1 MCGIAG
7 LAGDFVPGLVERM
20 NAAQAHRGPDGSGI
34 FERPEAQ
41 IALGHVRL
49 AVLDLSDF
57 AAQPMLSPDGR
68 YVLIYNGEIYNFAEL
83 QREFAGGGPRPVSS
97 GDTEVLLHGLMRRG
111 SRFVERL
118 NGMFAFALWDN
129 HERELLLARDPLGI
143 KPLYYAEPKP
153 GSIVFASEIKAI
165 CAHPAVAREPD
176 FKTIQQHL
184 AFCHSCS
191 DRTAIRGIK
200 RLEPGTILRW
210 KAATRQIQ
218 ITRYWE
224 PPFGESESGSV
235 DANRE
240 RLRAAVETATARQLV
255 SDVPVG
261 SFLSGG
267 LDSSLITAI
276 AARGFPRS
284 DPFRSFTVSIARN
297 FNRLDQAH
305 DDLPYAR
312 GLAELLGLS
321 FQEIQIAPH
330 VASLLPTLVRQ
341 MDEPLADPAIISCYL
356 VSQLARQRGTKVL
369 LSGQGADELFGGYPR
384 YAAVRAL
391 RWADRLPTVMRRG
404 IARGAALVPGA
415 LGGPG
420 GAAMRRI
427 GRVLRDI
434 HRPADERFLA
444 YCMSTPSDVVNSVFK
459 ADVRAE
465 LDGERPDN
473 DCRLRMQAR
482 ALKGEDRFLER
493 DLSVYLPNH
502 NLLYTDKMAMAVG
515 VEARVPLLDLEL
527 VKLAC
532 SLPVSQKLTPRPKAI
547 LREAARGLVPN
558 GIIDRPKAGFG
569 APYRH
574 WLKHDL
580 ASLWND
586 MTDVSVIQRR
596 GWFSADC
603 LRRIR
608 EQSQSGRADYYM
620 LQWAILT
627 MELWAREFLDRNP
640 AQSSS
645 SPRNGPMSVRHP
657 LIGSA
662 A

>member
-34 FERPEAQ
+34 FERPELQ

-57 AAQPMLSPDGR
+57 AAQPMCSPDGR
-68 YVLIYNGEIYNFAEL
+68 YVLVYNGEIYNFAEL
-83 QREFAGGGPRPVSS
+83 KRDLAGRGLRPSSS
-97 GDTEVLLHGLMRRG
+97 GDTEVLLRGLMRWG

-129 HERELLLARDPLGI
+129 SERELLLVRDPLGV
-143 KPLYYAEPKP
+143 KPLYYAQPKP
-153 GSIVFASEIKAI
+153 GSLIFASEIKAI
-165 CAHPAVAREPD
+165 CAHPAIAREPD
-176 FKTIQQHL
+176 FQTIQQHL

-191 DRTAIRGIK
+191 DRTAVRGIK

-210 KAATRQIQ
+210 KASTRQLQ
-218 ITRYWE
+218 LTRYWE
-224 PPFGESESGSV
+224 PGFAVANDSTRQE
-235 DANRE
+235 NRE
-240 RLRAAVETATARQLV
+240 RLRAVVESATARQLV

-276 AARGFPRS
+276 ASRGFPRS
-284 DPFRSFTVSIARN
+284 DPFRSYTVSIARK

-321 FQEIQIAPH
+321 FQEIQIAPQ
-330 VASLLPTLVRQ
+330 VADLLPTLVRQ
-341 MDEPLADPAIISCYL
+341 MDEPLADPAVISCYL

-384 YAAVRAL
+384 YRAL
-391 RWADRLPTVMRRG
+391 RSLRWSNHVPVPIRRA
-404 IARGAALVPGA
+404 IAGSANLVPGA
-415 LGGPG
+415 IGAPA
-420 GAAMRRI
+420 GAALRRV

-434 HRPADERFLA
+434 HRPPDERFLA
-444 YCMSTPSDVVNSVFK
+444 YCMSTPPEIVNSVFNSE
-459 ADVRAE
+459 VRAQI
-465 LDGERPDN
+465 GGRQPDD
-473 DCRLRMQAR
+473 DCQLRMQAK
-482 ALKGEDRFLER
+482 ALAGEDRFLER
-493 DLSVYLPNH
+493 DLGVYLPNH

-527 VKLAC
+527 VKFAC
-532 SLPVSQKLTPRPKAI
+532 SLPVSQKLVPQPKAI

-569 APYRH
+569 APYRT
-574 WLKHDL
+574 WLRHDL
-580 ASLWND
+580 APLWND
-586 MTDVSVIQRR
+586 VAEASSRR
-596 GWFSADC
+596 GWFSADA
-603 LRRIR
+603 LRGIR

-627 MELWAREFLDRNP
+627 LELWAREFLDRNP
-640 AQSSS
+640 AQSNNT
-645 SPRNGPMSVRHP
+645 PRHQPTVVRQA
-657 LIGSA
+657 LVGSA

>member
-7 LAGDFVPGLVERM
+7 LVGDFVPGLVERM

-34 FERPEAQ
+34 FERPELQ
-41 IALGHVRL
+41 VALGHVRL
-49 AVLDLSDF
+49 AILDLSDF
-57 AAQPMLSPDGR
+57 AAQPMCSPDGR
-68 YVLIYNGEIYNFAEL
+68 YVLVYNGEIFNFAEL
-83 QREFAGGGPRPVSS
+83 QKELAGEGPRLGSS
-97 GDTEVLLHGLMRRG
+97 GDTEVLLRGLIRWG

-153 GSIVFASEIKAI
+153 GSLIFASEIKAI

-184 AFCHSCS
+184 AFCHSCT

-200 RLEPGTILRW
+200 RLEPGTMLRW
-210 KAATRQIQ
+210 KAASGTPQF
-218 ITRYWE
+218 TRYWQPRFE
-224 PPFGESESGSV
+224 VSDTSPVSE
-235 DANRE
+235 NIE
-240 RLRAAVETATARQLV
+240 RLRGAVEAATARQLV
-255 SDVPVG
+255 SDVPIG

-276 AARGFPRS
+276 ASRGFPRS
-284 DPFRSFTVSIARN
+284 DPFRSFTVSIGRN
-297 FNRLDQAH
+297 FNRIDQAH

-312 GLAELLGLS
+312 GLAGLLGLS
-321 FQEIQIAPH
+321 FQEIEIAPH
-330 VASLLPTLVRQ
+330 VASLLPSLIRHL
-341 MDEPLADPAIISCYL
+341 DEPLADPAVISCYL

-384 YAAVRAL
+384 YAAFRAF
-391 RWADRLPTVMRRG
+391 RWADRVPTGARKTV
-404 IARGAALVPGA
+404 ARGASWIPGA
-415 LGGPG
+415 MGGPG
-420 GAAMRRI
+420 GAAMRRVR
-427 GRVLRDI
+427 RVLGDI
-434 HRPADERFLA
+434 HRPPDERFLA
-444 YCMSTPSDVVNSVFK
+444 YCMSTPADVVSSVFSPE
-459 ADVRAE
+459 VRAE
-465 LDGERPDN
+465 LDNDRPDD
-473 DCRLRMQAR
+473 DCRLRMR
-482 ALKGEDRFLER
+482 AHALTAEDRFLER
-493 DLSVYLPNH
+493 DLGVYLPNH

-532 SLPVSQKLTPRPKAI
+532 ALPSSQKLTPRPKAI
-547 LREAARGLVPN
+547 LREAARGVVPD

-574 WLKHDL
+574 WLKYDL
-580 ASLWND
+580 APLWE
-586 MTDVSVIQRR
+586 DVSDSAVLRRR
-596 GWFSADC
+596 GWFSAAA
-603 LRRIR
+603 LRQIR

-627 MELWAREFLDRNP
+627 LELWAREFLDRNP
-640 AQSSS
+640 AQSVRP
-645 SPRNGPMSVRHP
+645 PRNEAIYLRRDPVGT
-657 LIGSA
+657 A

>member
-1 MCGIAG
+1 
-7 LAGDFVPGLVERM
+7 
-20 NAAQAHRGPDGSGI
+20 
-34 FERPEAQ
+34 
-41 IALGHVRL
+41 
-49 AVLDLSDF
+49 
-57 AAQPMLSPDGR
+57 
-68 YVLIYNGEIYNFAEL
+68 
-83 QREFAGGGPRPVSS
+83 
-97 GDTEVLLHGLMRRG
+97 
-111 SRFVERL
+111 
-118 NGMFAFALWDN
+118 MFAFALWDN
-129 HERELLLARDPLGI
+129 QERELLLARDPLGI

-153 GSIVFASEIKAI
+153 GSIIFASEIKAI
-165 CAHPAVAREPD
+165 CAHPAIAREPD

-210 KAATRQIQ
+210 KAATRRMQF
-218 ITRYWE
+218 TRYWQ
-224 PPFGESESGSV
+224 PTFGDNDGSPV
-235 DANRE
+235 PDNVE
-240 RLRAAVETATARQLV
+240 RLRCAVEAATARQLV

-284 DPFRSFTVSIARN
+284 DPFRSFTVSIARS
-297 FNRLDQAH
+297 FNRIDQAH

-312 GLAELLGLS
+312 SVADLLGLS
-321 FQEIQIAPH
+321 FQEIQIAPD
-330 VASLLPTLVRQ
+330 VSSLLPSLIRQ

-384 YAAVRAL
+384 YAAFRKL
-391 RWADRLPTVMRRG
+391 RWADRVPTFLRKAV
-404 IARGAALVPGA
+404 ARGAKLVPGA

-420 GAAMRRI
+420 GAAMRRF

-434 HRPADERFLA
+434 DRPADERFLA
-444 YCMSTPSDVVNSVFK
+444 YCMSTPAEIVSSVFDR
-459 ADVRAE
+459 DVQAE
-465 LDGERPDN
+465 LDDERPDD
-473 DCRLRMQAR
+473 DCRLRLR
-482 ALKGEDRFLER
+482 GKGLTAEDRFFER
-493 DLSVYLPNH
+493 DLGVYLPNH

-532 SLPVSQKLTPRPKAI
+532 SLPAKQKLTPRPKAI
-547 LREAARGLVPN
+547 LRESARGLVPN
-558 GIIDRPKAGFG
+558 EIIDRPKAGFG

-574 WLKHDL
+574 WLRYDL
-580 ASLWND
+580 AQLWD
-586 MTDVSVIQRR
+586 DVTDSAVVRRR
-596 GWFSADC
+596 GWFSESA
-603 LRRIR
+603 LRCIR
-608 EQSQSGRADYYM
+608 AQSQSGRSDYYM

-627 MELWAREFLDRNP
+627 LELWAREFLDRNP
-640 AQSSS
+640 AQSVAPSRNQ
-645 SPRNGPMSVRHP
+645 PRAFQRAMVGN
-657 LIGSA
+657 A